1 MFRWDDAH
9 SSSDIYKI
17 CRRLRESQPD
27 AVKSG
32 LDCLFDQ
39 TVVHEITTEMTQ
51 SARGYFARLRLTKY
65 VVHCNTPPIYMSV
78 WYLLNPLAVG
88 TQIGHSGWNLLIQM
102 VTIDVV

>member
-1 MFRWDDAH
+1 MRTAPPTYIKYTFER
-9 SSSDIYKI
+9 
-17 CRRLRESQPD
+17 
-27 AVKSG
+27 KSTRCCEVWPG
-32 LDCLFDQ
+32 LLFDQ

-51 SARGYFARLRLTKY
+51 SARGYFARLRLTRY